1 MNKRI
6 SFLIIFTVIFS
17 FLFISC
23 SKDTT
28 KKDEKTDKQTVTD
41 TTKKTNP
48 PADNTEI
55 LAKLKKYREEGEQ
68 KLNDKKFTK
77 KEVNFK
83 GDGFREDLKQKWEKM
98 DAYYEGDKVVRIQ
111 LYPHKG
117 VSERTEEFYIMD
129 GKLVFVFIQ
138 DQGPKHE
145 GADMGEPGK
154 EMFFYNDKL
163 ISYEDRSGEKGNIEA
178 DKKLYE
184 TKMPVEANELLE
196 ILKTVK

>member
-1 MNKRI
+1 M
-6 SFLIIFTVIFS
+6 FS
-17 FLFISC
+17 LFYVSC
-23 SKDTT
+23 SKDKT

-41 TTKKTNP
+41 TTKKTTL

-77 KEVNFK
+77 KEVNFS

-129 GKLVFVFIQ
+129 GKLIFVFIQ
-138 DQGPKHE
+138 DKGPKHE

-163 ISYEDRSGEKGNIEA
+163 ISYEDRSGEKTDIET

-184 TKMPVEANELLE
+184 TKIPVEAKELLE
-196 ILKTVK
+196 ILKTAK

>member
-1 MNKRI
+1 MKYRTG
-6 SFLIIFTVIFS
+6 FLIIFTVMFS
-17 FLFISC
+17 LLFVSC

-41 TTKKTNP
+41 TTKKITP

-77 KEVNFK
+77 KEVKFDS
-83 GDGFREDLKQKWEKM
+83 DGFREDLKQKWERM

-138 DQGPKHE
+138 DKGPKHE
-145 GADMGEPGK
+145 GADMGEAGK
-154 EMFFYNDKL
+154 EMFFNNDKL
-163 ISYEDRSGEKGNIEA
+163 ISYEDRSGEKSDIEA

-184 TKMPVEANELLE
+184 TKMPVEAKELLE
-196 ILKTVK
+196 ILKTAK

>member
-1 MNKRI
+1 MFKR
-6 SFLIIFTVIFS
+6 SGIIITI
-17 FLFISC
+17 FISLLFVSC
-23 SKDTT
+23 NKDTT

-41 TTKKTNP
+41 TTKKNTP
-48 PADNTEI
+48 SADNTEI

-77 KEVNFK
+77 KEVNFS
-83 GDGFREDLKQKWEKM
+83 GDGFREDLKQKWERM
-98 DAYYEGDKVVRIQ
+98 DAYFEGDKVVRIQ

-129 GKLVFVFIQ
+129 GKLIFVFIQ
-138 DQGPKHE
+138 DKGPKHE

-163 ISYEDRSGEKGNIEA
+163 ISYEDRSGEKTNIET

-184 TKMPVEANELLE
+184 TKMPVEAKELLE